1 MARET
6 AAQRREREE
15 SEREARYL
23 ASRVPATIADVRNI
37 QVMVRHAHRNLA
49 DDRAHLIENMR
60 WLSRSL
66 AQDADRLEQHPDY
79 EASDSVISGS
89 LVHDIAREAN
99 VLTARGRL
107 LTSMVK
113 DLVREGVP
121 FPGIEV
127 TD

>member
-6 AAQRREREE
+6 RAQVMERERQ
-15 SEREARYL
+15 EREARYL
-23 ASRVPATIADVRNI
+23 ASRVPATIADVRNL
-37 QVMVRHAHRNLA
+37 QVMVRHEHRRLA

-60 WLSRSL
+60 WLARSL
-66 AQDADRLEQHPDY
+66 TQDADSLEQHPDR
-79 EASDSVISGS
+79 EPSESVITGS

-99 VLTARGRL
+99 VIAARGRL
-107 LTSMVK
+107 LTAMVK

>member
-6 AAQRREREE
+6 AAQRNAREAA
-15 SEREARYL
+15 EREARYL

-37 QVMVRHAHRNLA
+37 QGMVRHEHRRMT

-60 WLSRSL
+60 WLARSL
-66 AQDADRLEQHPDY
+66 TQDADRLEQHPDV
-79 EASDSVISGS
+79 EASDSVVCGS

-99 VLTARGRL
+99 VLTQRGRT
-107 LTSMVK
+107 LTSLVK
-113 DLVREGVP
+113 ELIREGVP

-127 TD
+127 TE